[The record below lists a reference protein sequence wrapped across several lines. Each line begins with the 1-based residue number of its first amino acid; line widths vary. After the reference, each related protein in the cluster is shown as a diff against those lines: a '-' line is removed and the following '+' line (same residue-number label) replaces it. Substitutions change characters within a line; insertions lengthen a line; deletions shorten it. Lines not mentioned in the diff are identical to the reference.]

1 MSSLGNATNKLVAII
16 FTINDPSR
24 VLEDNALNISF
35 QIEEE
40 SVSYLCSH
48 FQVFHFSE
56 KQIIL
61 IMWI

>member
-35 QIEEE
+35 QMRKN
-40 SVSYLCSH
+40 
-48 FQVFHFSE
+48 Q
-56 KQIIL
+56 
-61 IMWI
+61 